1 MSLIYKKNKRLETMI
16 LSILDLN
23 PKFIDLGL
31 ERIQKL
37 LLKLDS
43 PEKKLP
49 PVIHIAGTNGKGS
62 TLIFIKKIMEECGL
76 KIHCYTS
83 PHLINFNERIVIS
96 NLQIKNE
103 YLHEILK
110 EVLFINKDEKI
121 TFFELTTAAAIL
133 AFSRIPA
140 DYCLV
145 ETGLGGRLDATNIIK
160 FKILNIITS
169 IGRDHEEFLSPFL
182 KNIVY
187 EKCGIL
193 SKDIPVIISKQNS
206 NYKNKLL
213 NEQINLTKCKKI
225 NLLNS
230 PKNYKLGLLGDHQ
243 YINAKTAVTATKY
256 ILKKV
261 DNTKIK
267 NGLEKASWPGRIQE
281 ISNFYF
287 KTKRLNKT
295 FIDGAHNVEGA
306 IIINNYLN
314 KLNLG
319 KWHFIVGM
327 MNTKN
332 PKKFVNIFERHI
344 EKIVF
349 IPISN
354 QNNCYSPNLLCK
366 EFLNKK
372 YQVQYDLN
380 LQKAMLKVPRNKPL
394 FVTGS
399 LYLMGEFLK
408 IYSKNDLAF

>member
-1 MSLIYKKNKRLETMI
+1 MSLIYKKDKKLENLI

-23 PKFIDLGL
+23 PKYIDLGL
-31 ERIQKL
+31 ERIKKL
-37 LLKLDS
+37 LLKLNS
-43 PEKKLP
+43 PEKKIP

-83 PHLINFNERIVIS
+83 PHLINFNERIIIS
-96 NLQIKNE
+96 NVQIKDE
-103 YLHEILK
+103 YLYEILK
-110 EVLFINKDEKI
+110 EVLFINKNEKI

-140 DYCLV
+140 DYCLI

-169 IGRDHEEFLSPFL
+169 IGIDHEEFLSPFL

-193 SKDIPVIISKQNS
+193 SSHIPVILSNQNS

-213 NEQINLTKCKKI
+213 NQQINLIKCEKI
-225 NLLNS
+225 NLFNL
-230 PKNYKLGLLGDHQ
+230 PKHYKLGLLGNHQ
-243 YINAKTAVTATKY
+243 YINAKTAVTA
-256 ILKKV
+256 IRHVLKNV
-261 DNTKIK
+261 DEIKIK
-267 NGLEKASWPGRIQE
+267 NGLEKASWPGRMQNV
-281 ISNFYF
+281 SNFSF
-287 KTKRLNKT
+287 NQKRFNKT

-314 KLNLG
+314 KLNIG
-319 KWHFIVGM
+319 KWHFILGM
-327 MNTKN
+327 LKTKN
-332 PKKFVNIFERHI
+332 PKKFISIFEKHI
-344 EKIVF
+344 EKIIF

-354 QNNCYSPNLLCK
+354 QKNFYSPSLLSR
-366 EFLNKK
+366 EFLNSKF
-372 YQVQYDLN
+372 QIEYDLN
-380 LQKAMLKVPRNKPL
+380 LQNAMLKIPPNKPL

-408 IYSKNDLAF
+408 IYSEKNLNF